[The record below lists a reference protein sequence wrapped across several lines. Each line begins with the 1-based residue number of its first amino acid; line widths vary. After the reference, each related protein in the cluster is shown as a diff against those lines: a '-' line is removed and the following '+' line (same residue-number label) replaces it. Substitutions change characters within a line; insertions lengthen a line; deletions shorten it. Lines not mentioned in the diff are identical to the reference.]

1 MSAGFGRSAIMGLM
15 ARRVLAGALVT
26 VLLVGFAACSGDE
39 SSPPDPDEPA
49 ADVALQVVS
58 VKARGIDEETRT
70 RLESEVGDVL
80 ASYVVEGFL
89 GDHPRGDFV
98 RALSDFSTG
107 LADDGGQDLTTLTL
121 AGTLDVAEVHAT
133 RLKANLAFF
142 NPGGDVVGASA
153 FVDIDFDVSFEDG
166 TTRQVTRTGRFTLG
180 RSDGVWQVIGYR
192 ICCADPA
199 AVQAETTS

>member
-1 MSAGFGRSAIMGLM
+1 MGRM

-39 SSPPDPDEPA
+39 SSPPGPDEP

-89 GDHPRGDFV
+89 GDHPRKDFV

-107 LADDGGQDLTTLTL
+107 LADDGGRDLTTLTL
-121 AGTLDVAEVHAT
+121 AGTPDVAAVRAT
-133 RLKANLAFF
+133 APEGQPGVLQPGRRRRRRLGVRRPRLRRH
-142 NPGGDVVGASA
+142 V
-153 FVDIDFDVSFEDG
+153 
-166 TTRQVTRTGRFTLG
+166 RGRH
-180 RSDGVWQVIGYR
+180 
-192 ICCADPA
+192 DPRR
-199 AVQAETTS
+199 

>member
-1 MSAGFGRSAIMGLM
+1 M
-15 ARRVLAGALVT
+15 
-26 VLLVGFAACSGDE
+26 
-39 SSPPDPDEPA
+39 
-49 ADVALQVVS
+49 ALQVVS
-58 VKARGIDEETRT
+58 VKTGGIDEETRT

-89 GDHPRGDFV
+89 GDHPRDDFV

-107 LADDGGQDLTTLTL
+107 LADDGGRDLTTLTL
-121 AGTLDVAEVHAT
+121 AETPAIAAVRAT

-153 FVDIDFDVSFEDG
+153 FVDLDFDLTFEDG
-166 TTRQVTRTGRFTLG
+166 TTRQVTRTGRFSLG
-180 RSDGVWQVIGYR
+180 LSDGVWQVTGYK
-192 ICCADPA
+192 ICCSDPA

>member
-1 MSAGFGRSAIMGLM
+1 MVPM

-26 VLLVGFAACSGDE
+26 VLLVGFAACSGDD
-39 SSPPDPDEPA
+39 SSPPGPDEPA
-49 ADVALQVVS
+49 DAAHQVVS
-58 VKARGIDEETRT
+58 VKTRGIDEETRT

-89 GDHPRGDFV
+89 GDHPRKDFV

-107 LADDGGQDLTTLTL
+107 LADDGGRDLTTLTL
-121 AGTLDVAEVHAT
+121 AETPDIAAVRAT

-153 FVDIDFDVSFEDG
+153 FVDLDFDLTFEDG
-166 TTRQVTRTGRFTLG
+166 TTRQVTRTGRFSLG
-180 RSDGVWQVIGYR
+180 RSDGVWQVTGYK
-192 ICCADPA
+192 ICCSDPA

>member
-1 MSAGFGRSAIMGLM
+1 MGRM

-39 SSPPDPDEPA
+39 SSPPGPDVPA

-89 GDHPRGDFV
+89 GDHPRQDFV
-98 RALSDFSTG
+98 RALSDFSND
-107 LADDGGQDLTTLTL
+107 LADEGGRDLNVLTL
-121 AGTLDVAEVHAT
+121 AGLSDVTAVRAN
-133 RLKANLAFF
+133 RLKVNLAFY
-142 NPGGDVVGASA
+142 NPGGDTVGASA
-153 FVDIDFDVSFEDG
+153 FLDLAFDVTFKDG
-166 TTRQVTRTGRFTLG
+166 TTREATRSGRLSLG
-180 RSDGVWQVIGYR
+180 RTDGDWQVIGYHV
-192 ICCADPA
+192 CCADEP
-199 AVQAETTS
+199 VLQAEES

>member
-1 MSAGFGRSAIMGLM
+1 MGPM

-26 VLLVGFAACSGDE
+26 VLLVGFAACSGDD
-39 SSPPDPDEPA
+39 SSPPGPDEP

-58 VKARGIDEETRT
+58 VKTRGIDEETRT

-89 GDHPRGDFV
+89 GDHPRDDFV

-107 LADDGGQDLTTLTL
+107 LADDGGRDLTTLTL
-121 AGTLDVAEVHAT
+121 AETPTIAAVRAT

-153 FVDIDFDVSFEDG
+153 FVDLDFDLTFEDG
-166 TTRQVTRTGRFTLG
+166 TTRQVTRTGRFSLG
-180 RSDGVWQVIGYR
+180 RSDGVWQVTGYK
-192 ICCADPA
+192 ICCSDPA

>member
-1 MSAGFGRSAIMGLM
+1 MGRM

-39 SSPPDPDEPA
+39 STPPGPDVPA

-89 GDHPRGDFV
+89 GDHPRSDFV

-107 LADDGGQDLTTLTL
+107 LADEGGRDLNVLTL
-121 AGTLDVAEVHAT
+121 AGLSDVTAVRAN
-133 RLKANLAFF
+133 RLKVNLAFYT
-142 NPGGDVVGASA
+142 PGGDTVGASA
-153 FVDIDFDVSFEDG
+153 FLDLAFEVTFKDG
-166 TTRQVTRTGRFTLG
+166 TTREATRSGRLSLG
-180 RSDGVWQVIGYR
+180 RTDGDWQVIGYHV
-192 ICCADPA
+192 CCADEP
-199 AVQAETTS
+199 VLQAEES

>member
-1 MSAGFGRSAIMGLM
+1 MGPM

-26 VLLVGFAACSGDE
+26 VLLVGFAACSGDD
-39 SSPPDPDEPA
+39 SSPPGPDEP

-58 VKARGIDEETRT
+58 VKTGGIDEETRT

-89 GDHPRGDFV
+89 GDHPRKDFV

-107 LADDGGQDLTTLTL
+107 LADDGGRDLTTLTL
-121 AGTLDVAEVHAT
+121 AETPAIAAVRAT

-153 FVDIDFDVSFEDG
+153 FVDLDFDLTLEDG
-166 TTRQVTRTGRFTLG
+166 TTRQVTRTGRFSLG
-180 RSDGVWQVIGYR
+180 RSDGVWQVTGYK
-192 ICCADPA
+192 ICCSDAA

>member
-1 MSAGFGRSAIMGLM
+1 MGRM

-26 VLLVGFAACSGDE
+26 VLLVGFAACSGDD
-39 SSPPDPDEPA
+39 SSPPGPDEP

-89 GDHPRGDFV
+89 GDHPRSDFV

-107 LADDGGQDLTTLTL
+107 LADDGGHDLTTLTL
-121 AGTLDVAEVHAT
+121 AETPAITGVQAT

-153 FVDIDFDVSFEDG
+153 FVDLDFDVTFKDG
-166 TTRQVTRTGRFTLG
+166 TTRQVTRTGRFSLG
-180 RSDGVWQVIGYR
+180 RSDGVWQVTGYK
-192 ICCADPA
+192 ICCSDPA

>member
-1 MSAGFGRSAIMGLM
+1 MGRM

-39 SSPPDPDEPA
+39 SSPPGPDEP

-58 VKARGIDEETRT
+58 VKTGGIDEETRT

-89 GDHPRGDFV
+89 GDHPRKDFV

-107 LADDGGQDLTTLTL
+107 LADDGGRDLTTLTL
-121 AGTLDVAEVHAT
+121 AETPAIAAVRAT

-153 FVDIDFDVSFEDG
+153 FVDLDFDLTFEDG
-166 TTRQVTRTGRFTLG
+166 TTRQVTRTGRFSLG
-180 RSDGVWQVIGYR
+180 RSDGVWQVTGYK
-192 ICCADPA
+192 ICCSDPA

>member
-1 MSAGFGRSAIMGLM
+1 MGLM

-26 VLLVGFAACSGDE
+26 VLLVGFAACSGDD
-39 SSPPDPDEPA
+39 SSPPRPDEP

-58 VKARGIDEETRT
+58 VKTGGIDEETRT

-89 GDHPRGDFV
+89 GDHPRDDFV

-107 LADDGGQDLTTLTL
+107 LADDGGRDLTTLTL
-121 AGTLDVAEVHAT
+121 AETPAIAAVRAT
-133 RLKANLAFF
+133 RLKADLAFF

-153 FVDIDFDVSFEDG
+153 FVDLDFDLTFEDG
-166 TTRQVTRTGRFTLG
+166 TTRQVTRTGRFSLG
-180 RSDGVWQVIGYR
+180 RSDGVWQVTGYK
-192 ICCADPA
+192 ICCSEAA

>member
-1 MSAGFGRSAIMGLM
+1 MGRM

-39 SSPPDPDEPA
+39 STPPGPDVPA

-89 GDHPRGDFV
+89 GDHPRQDFV
-98 RALSDFSTG
+98 RALSDFSND
-107 LADDGGQDLTTLTL
+107 LADEGGRDLNVLTL
-121 AGTLDVAEVHAT
+121 AGLSDVTAVRAN
-133 RLKANLAFF
+133 RLKVNLAFY
-142 NPGGDVVGASA
+142 NPGGDTVGASA
-153 FVDIDFDVSFEDG
+153 FLDLAFDVTFKDG
-166 TTRQVTRTGRFTLG
+166 TTREATRSGRLSLG
-180 RSDGVWQVIGYR
+180 RTDGDWQVIGYHV
-192 ICCADPA
+192 CCADEP
-199 AVQAETTS
+199 VLQAEES

>member
-1 MSAGFGRSAIMGLM
+1 M

-26 VLLVGFAACSGDE
+26 VLLVGFAACSGDD
-39 SSPPDPDEPA
+39 SSPPGPDEP

-58 VKARGIDEETRT
+58 VKTRGIDEETRT

-89 GDHPRGDFV
+89 GDHPREDFV

-107 LADDGGQDLTTLTL
+107 LADDGGRDLTTLTL
-121 AGTLDVAEVHAT
+121 AETPAIAAVRAT

-153 FVDIDFDVSFEDG
+153 FVDLDFDLTFEDG
-166 TTRQVTRTGRFTLG
+166 TTRQVTRTGRFSLG
-180 RSDGVWQVIGYR
+180 RSDGVWQVTGYK
-192 ICCADPA
+192 ICCSDPA

>member
-1 MSAGFGRSAIMGLM
+1 MGRM

-26 VLLVGFAACSGDE
+26 ALLVGFAACSGDE
-39 SSPPDPDEPA
+39 SSPPGPDEP

-89 GDHPRGDFV
+89 GDHPRDDFV

-107 LADDGGQDLTTLTL
+107 LADDGGRDLTTLTL
-121 AGTLDVAEVHAT
+121 AETPAIAAVQAT

-153 FVDIDFDVSFEDG
+153 FVDLDFDLTLEDG
-166 TTRQVTRTGRFTLG
+166 TTRQVTRTGRFSLG
-180 RSDGVWQVIGYR
+180 RSAGVWQVTGYK
-192 ICCADPA
+192 ICCSDPA

>member
-1 MSAGFGRSAIMGLM
+1 MGPM

-26 VLLVGFAACSGDE
+26 VLLVGFAACSGDD
-39 SSPPDPDEPA
+39 SSPPGPDEP

-58 VKARGIDEETRT
+58 VKTRGIDEETRT

-89 GDHPRGDFV
+89 GDHPRKDFV

-107 LADDGGQDLTTLTL
+107 LADDGGRDLTTLTL
-121 AGTLDVAEVHAT
+121 AETPAIAAVRAT

-153 FVDIDFDVSFEDG
+153 FVDLDFDLTLEDG
-166 TTRQVTRTGRFTLG
+166 TTRQVTRTGRFSLG
-180 RSDGVWQVIGYR
+180 RSDGVWQVTGYK
-192 ICCADPA
+192 ICCSDAA

>member
-1 MSAGFGRSAIMGLM
+1 MGRM

-26 VLLVGFAACSGDE
+26 VLLVGFAACSGDD
-39 SSPPDPDEPA
+39 SSPPGPDEP

-58 VKARGIDEETRT
+58 VKTGGIDEETRT

-89 GDHPRGDFV
+89 GDHPRDDFV

-107 LADDGGQDLTTLTL
+107 LADDGGRDLTTLTL
-121 AGTLDVAEVHAT
+121 AETPAIAAVRAT

-153 FVDIDFDVSFEDG
+153 FVDLDFDLTFEDG
-166 TTRQVTRTGRFTLG
+166 TTRQVTRTGRFSLG
-180 RSDGVWQVIGYR
+180 RSDGVWQVTGYK
-192 ICCADPA
+192 ICCSDAA

>member
-1 MSAGFGRSAIMGLM
+1 MGPM

-26 VLLVGFAACSGDE
+26 VLLVGFAACSGDD
-39 SSPPDPDEPA
+39 SSPPGPDEP
-49 ADVALQVVS
+49 ADVALQVAS
-58 VKARGIDEETRT
+58 VKTRGIDEETRT

-89 GDHPRGDFV
+89 GDHPRDDFV

-107 LADDGGQDLTTLTL
+107 LADDGGRDLTTLTL
-121 AGTLDVAEVHAT
+121 AETPAIAAVRAT

-153 FVDIDFDVSFEDG
+153 FVDLDFDLTLEDG
-166 TTRQVTRTGRFTLG
+166 TTRQVTRTGRFSLG
-180 RSDGVWQVIGYR
+180 LSYHVWQVTGYK
-192 ICCADPA
+192 ICCSDPA

>member
-1 MSAGFGRSAIMGLM
+1 MGRM

-39 SSPPDPDEPA
+39 SSPPGPDEPA

-89 GDHPRGDFV
+89 GDHPRQDFV
-98 RALSDFSTG
+98 RALSDFSND
-107 LADDGGQDLTTLTL
+107 LADDGGRDLNVLTL
-121 AGTLDVAEVHAT
+121 AGLSNVTEVRAT
-133 RLKANLAFF
+133 RLKVNLAFF
-142 NPGGDVVGASA
+142 NPGGDTLGASA
-153 FVDIDFDVSFEDG
+153 FLDLAFDVTFKDG
-166 TTRQVTRTGRFTLG
+166 TTRQATRTGRLSLG
-180 RSDGVWQVIGYR
+180 RTDGDWQVVGYHV
-192 ICCADPA
+192 CCADDH
-199 AVQAETTS
+199 VLQAEDET

>member
-1 MSAGFGRSAIMGLM
+1 MGRM

-39 SSPPDPDEPA
+39 STPPGPDVPA

-89 GDHPRGDFV
+89 GDHPRQDFV
-98 RALSDFSTG
+98 RALSDFSND
-107 LADDGGQDLTTLTL
+107 LADEGGRDLNVLTL
-121 AGTLDVAEVHAT
+121 AGLSDVTAVRAN
-133 RLKANLAFF
+133 RLKVNLAFY
-142 NPGGDVVGASA
+142 NPGGDTVGASA
-153 FVDIDFDVSFEDG
+153 FLDLAFDVTFKDG
-166 TTRQVTRTGRFTLG
+166 TTREATRTGRLSLG
-180 RSDGVWQVIGYR
+180 RTDGDWQVIGYHV
-192 ICCADPA
+192 CCADEP
-199 AVQAETTS
+199 VLQAEES

>member
-1 MSAGFGRSAIMGLM
+1 MGPM
-15 ARRVLAGALVT
+15 ARRVLAVALVT
-26 VLLVGFAACSGDE
+26 VLLVGFAACSGDD
-39 SSPPDPDEPA
+39 SSPPGPDEP

-58 VKARGIDEETRT
+58 VKTGGIDEETRT

-89 GDHPRGDFV
+89 GDHPRDDFV

-107 LADDGGQDLTTLTL
+107 LADDGGRDLTTLTL
-121 AGTLDVAEVHAT
+121 AETPAIAAVQAT
-133 RLKANLAFF
+133 RLKVNLAFF

-153 FVDIDFDVSFEDG
+153 FVDLDFDLTFEDG
-166 TTRQVTRTGRFTLG
+166 TTRQVTRTGRFSLG
-180 RSDGVWQVIGYR
+180 LSDGVWQVTGYK
-192 ICCADPA
+192 ICCSDPA

>member
-1 MSAGFGRSAIMGLM
+1 M

-26 VLLVGFAACSGDE
+26 VLLVGFAACSGDD
-39 SSPPDPDEPA
+39 SSPPGPDEP

-58 VKARGIDEETRT
+58 VKTRGIDEETRT

-89 GDHPRGDFV
+89 GDHPRDDFV

-107 LADDGGQDLTTLTL
+107 LADDGGRDLTTLTL
-121 AGTLDVAEVHAT
+121 AETPAIAAVRAT

-153 FVDIDFDVSFEDG
+153 FVDLDFDLTFEDG
-166 TTRQVTRTGRFTLG
+166 TTRQVTRTGRFSLG
-180 RSDGVWQVIGYR
+180 LSDGVWQVTGYK
-192 ICCADPA
+192 ICCSDPA

>member
-1 MSAGFGRSAIMGLM
+1 MGRM

-26 VLLVGFAACSGDE
+26 VLVVGFAACSGDD
-39 SSPPDPDEPA
+39 SSPPGPDEP

-58 VKARGIDEETRT
+58 VKTGGIDEETRT

-89 GDHPRGDFV
+89 GDHPRKDFV

-107 LADDGGQDLTTLTL
+107 LADDGGRDLTTLTL
-121 AGTLDVAEVHAT
+121 AETPAITAVQAT

-153 FVDIDFDVSFEDG
+153 FVDLDFDLTFEDG
-166 TTRQVTRTGRFTLG
+166 TTRKVTRTGRFSLG
-180 RSDGVWQVIGYR
+180 RSDGVWQVTGYK
-192 ICCADPA
+192 ICCSDPA

>member
-1 MSAGFGRSAIMGLM
+1 MGPM

-26 VLLVGFAACSGDE
+26 VLLVGFAACSGDD
-39 SSPPDPDEPA
+39 SSPPGPDEP

-58 VKARGIDEETRT
+58 VKTRGIDEETRT

-89 GDHPRGDFV
+89 GDHPRDDFV

-107 LADDGGQDLTTLTL
+107 LADDGGRDLTTLTL
-121 AGTLDVAEVHAT
+121 AETPAIAAVRAT

-153 FVDIDFDVSFEDG
+153 FVDLDFDLTFEDG
-166 TTRQVTRTGRFTLG
+166 TTRQVTRTGRFSLG
-180 RSDGVWQVIGYR
+180 LSDGVWQVTGYK
-192 ICCADPA
+192 ICCSDPA

>member
-1 MSAGFGRSAIMGLM
+1 MGPM

-26 VLLVGFAACSGDE
+26 VLLVGFAACSGDD
-39 SSPPDPDEPA
+39 SSPPGPDEP

-58 VKARGIDEETRT
+58 VKTGGIDEETRT

-89 GDHPRGDFV
+89 GDHPRSDFV

-107 LADDGGQDLTTLTL
+107 LADDGGHDLTTLTL
-121 AGTLDVAEVHAT
+121 AETPAIAAVRAT

-142 NPGGDVVGASA
+142 SPGGDVVGASA
-153 FVDIDFDVSFEDG
+153 FVDLDFDLTFEDG
-166 TTRQVTRTGRFTLG
+166 TTRQVTRTGRFSLG
-180 RSDGVWQVIGYR
+180 LSDGVWQVTGYK
-192 ICCADPA
+192 ICCSDPA

>member
-1 MSAGFGRSAIMGLM
+1 MGPM

-26 VLLVGFAACSGDE
+26 VLLVGFAACSGDD
-39 SSPPDPDEPA
+39 SSPPGPDEP

-58 VKARGIDEETRT
+58 VKTRGIDEETRT

-89 GDHPRGDFV
+89 GDHPRKDFV

-107 LADDGGQDLTTLTL
+107 LADDGGRDLTTLTL
-121 AGTLDVAEVHAT
+121 AETPAIAAVQAT

-153 FVDIDFDVSFEDG
+153 FVDLDFDLTFEDG
-166 TTRQVTRTGRFTLG
+166 TTRQVTRTGRFSLG
-180 RSDGVWQVIGYR
+180 RSDGVWQVTGYK
-192 ICCADPA
+192 ICCSDPA

>member
-1 MSAGFGRSAIMGLM
+1 M

-26 VLLVGFAACSGDE
+26 VLLVGFAACSGDD
-39 SSPPDPDEPA
+39 SSPPGPDEP

-58 VKARGIDEETRT
+58 VKTRGIDEETRT

-89 GDHPRGDFV
+89 GDHPRDDFV

-107 LADDGGQDLTTLTL
+107 LADDGGRDLTTLTL
-121 AGTLDVAEVHAT
+121 AETPALAAVRAT

-153 FVDIDFDVSFEDG
+153 FVDLDFDLTLEDG
-166 TTRQVTRTGRFTLG
+166 TTRQVTRTGRFSLG
-180 RSDGVWQVIGYR
+180 RSDGVWQVTGYK
-192 ICCADPA
+192 ICCSDPA

>member
-1 MSAGFGRSAIMGLM
+1 MGRM

-26 VLLVGFAACSGDE
+26 VLLVGFAACSGDD
-39 SSPPDPDEPA
+39 SSPPGPDEP

-58 VKARGIDEETRT
+58 VKTRGIDEETRT
-70 RLESEVGDVL
+70 RLESDVGDVL

-89 GDHPRGDFV
+89 GDQPRDDFV

-107 LADDGGQDLTTLTL
+107 LADDGGRDLTTLTL
-121 AGTLDVAEVHAT
+121 AETPAIAAVRAT

-153 FVDIDFDVSFEDG
+153 FVDLDFDLTLEDG
-166 TTRQVTRTGRFTLG
+166 TTRQVTRTGRFSLG
-180 RSDGVWQVIGYR
+180 RSDGVWQVTGYK
-192 ICCADPA
+192 ICCSDPPA
-199 AVQAETTS
+199 MQAETTS

>member
-1 MSAGFGRSAIMGLM
+1 MGRM

-39 SSPPDPDEPA
+39 STPPGPDAPA

-89 GDHPRGDFV
+89 GDHPRQDFV
-98 RALSDFSTG
+98 RALSDFSND
-107 LADDGGQDLTTLTL
+107 LADEGGRDLNVLTL
-121 AGTLDVAEVHAT
+121 AGLSDVTAVRAN
-133 RLKANLAFF
+133 RLKVNLAFY
-142 NPGGDVVGASA
+142 NPGGDTVGASA
-153 FVDIDFDVSFEDG
+153 FLDLAFDVTFKDG
-166 TTRQVTRTGRFTLG
+166 TTRESTRTGRLSLG
-180 RSDGVWQVIGYR
+180 RTDGDWQVIGYHV
-192 ICCADPA
+192 CCADEP
-199 AVQAETTS
+199 VLQAEAS

>member
-1 MSAGFGRSAIMGLM
+1 MGPM

-26 VLLVGFAACSGDE
+26 VLLVGFAACSGDD
-39 SSPPDPDEPA
+39 SSPPGPDEP

-58 VKARGIDEETRT
+58 VKTRGIDEETRT

-89 GDHPRGDFV
+89 GDHPRKDFV

-107 LADDGGQDLTTLTL
+107 LADDGGRDLTTLTL
-121 AGTLDVAEVHAT
+121 AETPAIAAVRAT

-153 FVDIDFDVSFEDG
+153 FVDLDFDLTFEDG
-166 TTRQVTRTGRFTLG
+166 TTRQVTRTGRFSLG
-180 RSDGVWQVIGYR
+180 RSDGVWQVTGYK
-192 ICCADPA
+192 ICCSDAA